1 MNQDPNQIAIDTAYN
16 ARQTVDVAVFEDA
29 MAQYRRH
36 SDAAAAAR
44 APRRDLCYDARS
56 GQCLD
61 IFNAPQPGLQPA
73 FVFIHGGY
81 WRMLGKGDSAF
92 MAEALNREGV
102 AVVAVDYAL
111 APKATLEE
119 IVRQVRAALAWL
131 HHHGREHGI
140 DPERIFV
147 GGSSA
152 GGHLVG
158 ALIAGGWREAMGL
171 PENLVKGA
179 MPVSGLFDLAPIQA
193 SFVNAWLN
201 LDTARAHA
209 LSPLHHLP
217 AQPCRLVV
225 AWAEH
230 DAPGFHDQSLR
241 YLEAWRAAG
250 FEAQA
255 LLVAQRNHF
264 DIVLDWRDSSSRMTR
279 ALLEMIGAGA
289 AGR

>member
-1 MNQDPNQIAIDTAYN
+1 MTEDPSQIDIDTAYN
-16 ARQTVDVAVFEDA
+16 ARQTVDVAVFEAA
-29 MAQYRRH
+29 MAQYRRD
-36 SDAAAAAR
+36 SDAAVAAC
-44 APRRDLCYDARS
+44 APQRDLCYDPGS

-61 IFNAPQPGLQPA
+61 IYNAPQPGLRPA

-92 MAEALNREGV
+92 MAETLTREGV
-102 AVVAVDYAL
+102 TVVVVDYAL
-111 APKATLEE
+111 APATTLEE
-119 IVRQVRAALAWL
+119 IVRQVRASLAWL
-131 HHHGREHGI
+131 YHHGREHGI
-140 DPERIFV
+140 DPEQIFV

-152 GGHLVG
+152 GGHLAG
-158 ALIAGGWREAMGL
+158 AVIADGWRNAMGL

-179 MPVSGLFDLAPIQA
+179 MLVSGLFDLAPIQA

-201 LDTARAHA
+201 LDAARARA
-209 LSPLHHLP
+209 LSPIHFLP

-230 DAPGFHDQSLR
+230 DAPGFHDQSRR
-241 YLEAWRAAG
+241 YLEAWRGAG

-264 DIVLDWRDSSSRMTR
+264 DILLDWRDRTSSMTR
-279 ALLEMIGAGA
+279 ALLELIRAT
-289 AGR
+289 

>member
-1 MNQDPNQIAIDTAYN
+1 MTQAPSQIAIDTAYN
-16 ARQTVDVAVFEDA
+16 ARQTVDEAVFQDA
-29 MAQYRRH
+29 MAQYRNRT
-36 SDAAAAAR
+36 DAAAVAR
-44 APRRDLCYDARS
+44 VPQRDLCYDTRS

-61 IFNAPQPGLQPA
+61 IFNAPHAGLQPA

-92 MAEALNREGV
+92 MAETLNRAGV

-111 APKATLEE
+111 APAATLEE
-119 IVRQVRAALAWL
+119 IVRQVQAALAWL
-131 HHHGREHGI
+131 YHHGPEHGI
-140 DPERIFV
+140 DPQQLFI

-158 ALIAGGWREAMGL
+158 ALIAGGWRDAMGL

-179 MPVSGLFDLAPIQA
+179 MPVSGLFDLAPIRA
-193 SFVNAWLN
+193 SFVNAWLG
-201 LDTARAHA
+201 LDDTRARA
-209 LSPLHHLP
+209 LSPIHHLP

-230 DAPGFHDQSLR
+230 DATGFHDQSRR
-241 YLEAWRAAG
+241 YLEAWRGAG

-255 LLVAQRNHF
+255 LEVAQRHHF
-264 DIVLDWRDSSSRMTR
+264 DVVLDWCDDSSSMSR
-279 ALLEMIGAGA
+279 ALLEMIRAP
-289 AGR
+289 

>member
-1 MNQDPNQIAIDTAYN
+1 MTQDPNRNAIDTAYS
-16 ARQTVDVAVFEDA
+16 ARQTVDEAVFRDT
-29 MAQYRRH
+29 MAQYRQRT
-36 SDAAAAAR
+36 DAAAAAC
-44 APRRDLCYDARS
+44 APQRDLCYDPRS

-61 IFNAPQPGLQPA
+61 IYKAPQPGLQPA

-92 MAEALNREGV
+92 MSETLNRAGV

-111 APKATLEE
+111 APTAALEE

-131 HHHGREHGI
+131 YRHGREHGI
-140 DPERIFV
+140 DPERLFV

-158 ALIAGGWREAMGL
+158 ALVAGGWRSEMGL
-171 PENLVKGA
+171 PEDLVKGA

-201 LDTARAHA
+201 LDEARAHA
-209 LSPLHHLP
+209 LSPIHHLP
-217 AQPCRLVV
+217 ARPCRLVV

-230 DAPGFHDQSLR
+230 DATGFHDQSRR
-241 YLEAWRAAG
+241 YLEAWRGAG

-255 LLVAQRNHF
+255 LQVMQRHHF
-264 DIVLDWRDSSSRMTR
+264 DIVFDWCDEASDMTR
-279 ALLEMIGAGA
+279 ALLEMIRAT
-289 AGR
+289 